1 MIHKFGFKQEE
12 RLLIINADDLGITE
26 GTNEAIVGLFGKGAI
41 TSSSIMMTCAY
52 SAEAILTCRALG
64 ITEVGVHLTL
74 TSGEMQK
81 YTPVYQ
87 KRNLHSLVTDDGYF
101 YQSAA
106 DLERNADPNEVRLE
120 LEAQIEELVQLGI
133 DPTHLDSHGGSIMGL
148 FTGRD
153 YLEETLDLC
162 LKYRLPFNLPTRIIE
177 QPNFSDDQIKLFK
190 RRISQ
195 AKERKIA
202 LIDDIIMLPYCYYPA
217 ADYDRMKREL
227 SQLIRSTKPG
237 ITQLTVHPSKIT
249 DSLKAVTGCYAER
262 ELEARLLN
270 DPDIKRIFQQERI
283 QLVSWRDLRDMQRR
297 E

>member
-1 MIHKFGFKQEE
+1 M
-12 RLLIINADDLGITE
+12 LPC
-26 GTNEAIVGLFGKGAI
+26 
-41 TSSSIMMTCAY
+41 SY
-52 SAEAILTCRALG
+52 SAEAIQLCRAHD
-64 ITEVGVHLTL
+64 IADVGVHLTL

-101 YQSAA
+101 YQRAA

-120 LEAQIEELVQLGI
+120 LEAQIEELIQLGI

-148 FTGRD
+148 FAGRD
-153 YLEETLDLC
+153 FLEETLDLC
-162 LKYRLPFNLPTRIIE
+162 LKYRLPSNLPTRIVE
-177 QPNFSDDQIKLFK
+177 QPNFSDEQIKMFK
-190 RRISQ
+190 RRIFQ

-202 LIDDIIMLPYCYYPA
+202 LIDDIIMLPYCYFPA
-217 ADYDRMKREL
+217 ADYDSMKRKL
-227 SQLIRSTKPG
+227 SQLIRSIKPG
-237 ITQLTVHPSKIT
+237 ITQLTVHPSKMT

-262 ELEARLLN
+262 ELESCLLN